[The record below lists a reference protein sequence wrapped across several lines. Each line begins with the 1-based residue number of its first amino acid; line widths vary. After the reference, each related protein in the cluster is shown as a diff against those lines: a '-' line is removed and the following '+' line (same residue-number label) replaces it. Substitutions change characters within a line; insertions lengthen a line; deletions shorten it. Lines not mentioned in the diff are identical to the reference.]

1 MARKRIHGRKKR
13 SPVRTSVYIPPG
25 GSAVDPMTGETISRP
40 MEQPTMGGNGFG
52 PAKPQGENQTNY
64 QPSQIQQFQT
74 QEAARLKMAQFEQ
87 QRMYQQQQQMQN
99 PRQGGKDGAHS
110 HRERTSGLGGMIK
123 SAATHARR
131 KGGQSPS
138 PYNSPYNTEEF

>member
-13 SPVRTSVYIPPG
+13 APLRTVY
-25 GSAVDPMTGETISRP
+25 T
-40 MEQPTMGGNGFG
+40 G
-52 PAKPQGENQTNY
+52 PAFDMSNAQVQNPIGQIGGEDYTNY
-64 QPSQIQQFQT
+64 SPEHYQQLQT
-74 QEAARLKMAQFEQ
+74 QGAEQMKRAQFEQ
-87 QRMYQQQQQMQN
+87 QRMSQHHAQMQN
-99 PRQGGKDGAHS
+99 PHQGGKDGAHS

>member
-13 SPVRTSVYIPPG
+13 SPVKSSMYIPPG

-52 PAKPQGENQTNY
+52 SANPQGENQTNY
-64 QPSQIQQFQT
+64 QPSQAQQMRT
-74 QEAARLKMAQFEQ
+74 QQATRLKLAQFEQ
-87 QRMYQQQQQMQN
+87 QQMYQQQQQMQN
-99 PRQGGKDGAHS
+99 PHQGGKDGAHSHS
-110 HRERTSGLGGMIK
+110 HRERTSGLGGIIK
-123 SAATHARR
+123 SVGRG

>member
-13 SPVRTSVYIPPG
+13 SPVRTSMYIPPG
-25 GSAVDPMTGETISRP
+25 GSAVDPMTGQTMSRP
-40 MEQPTMGGNGFG
+40 MQNPIGQIGG
-52 PAKPQGENQTNY
+52 EDYTNY
-64 QPSQIQQFQT
+64 SPEQMQQMQM
-74 QEAARLKMAQFEQ
+74 QGAEQMKRAQFEQ
-87 QRMYQQQQQMQN
+87 QRMLQQQRRIQN
-99 PRQGGKDGAHS
+99 PQQGGKDGAHG

>member
-1 MARKRIHGRKKR
+1 MMLA
-13 SPVRTSVYIPPG
+13 PG
-25 GSAVDPMTGETISRP
+25 QSAVDPMTGETMSRP
-40 MEQPTMGGNGFG
+40 MEQPTMNPF
-52 PAKPQGENQTNY
+52 GENQTNY
-64 QPSQIQQFQT
+64 NPSQVQQFQT
-74 QEAARLKMAQFEQ
+74 QEAERLKRAQFEQ

-123 SAATHARR
+123 SAATRARR